1 MSQDRRLLAVR
12 CCKMFRF
19 VQFLPN
25 QFVRETKDKGSEVLE
40 LRNWEACDISR
51 VWGWILFGF
60 LMFLTVLWPNGQPTE
75 RIIGLSRLALAG
87 QNVICGF
94 LGQSSCQ
101 ESYEYA
107 KTAATTSSRAEIQV
121 TLAWYNQ
128 RVAYRISFI
137 AYRHN
142 SHSTLRKVQGI
153 PRMRK
158 HFWVSGTTLLSS
170 RQKCHTGNM
179 QRHRCREPFEMH
191 LMDRRHRGI
200 EGISTSAADPTC
212 KGDNH
217 EPKQPATA
225 TVPHLSDLQH
235 Q

>member
-1 MSQDRRLLAVR
+1 
-12 CCKMFRF
+12 MFRF

-158 HFWVSGTTLLSS
+158 HFWVSGQHCCRRGKSVTQATCNVIVVASHSRCISWIGGIEASKASRHRQLTQHAKEIITSRNS
-170 RQKCHTGNM
+170 RQRQLCHTYLICSINKSY
-179 QRHRCREPFEMH
+179 
-191 LMDRRHRGI
+191 L
-200 EGISTSAADPTC
+200 
-212 KGDNH
+212 
-217 EPKQPATA
+217 
-225 TVPHLSDLQH
+225 
-235 Q
+235 